1 MPVIHLRPLPGLPSR
16 TLSLLILLPLIL
28 LPLPPPATAAAPAIA
43 RQDPHAVQQAIL
55 SFLQMQ
61 SIGLPGDVEITPG
74 PIDARVALPACAAL
88 EPALPPGTR
97 PWGNT
102 TVRVQCAAPQSWTI
116 YVRATV
122 KVVADYLVSARPLRQ
137 GHVIAASDLT
147 SRKGDLTQLPPGIV
161 TDWNQA
167 IGRTLAGSLPF
178 GGPLREDMLR
188 AQAAVLQNQTV
199 KLVSSGRGFSVSAEG
214 RALNNATEGQPV
226 KVRSASGTVVNGIAR
241 AGAIV
246 EVTY

>member
-1 MPVIHLRPLPGLPSR
+1 MPAIHLRLLSGLLVCS
-16 TLSLLILLPLIL
+16 SGLLILLPLIL
-28 LPLPPPATAAAPAIA
+28 PSSVFAAASALVVA
-43 RQDPHAVQQAIL
+43 RQDPHAVQQAVL

-61 SIGLPGDVEITPG
+61 SVGLPGEVEITPG
-74 PIDARVALPACAAL
+74 PIDARVALPACTAL
-88 EPALPPGTR
+88 EPSLPPGTR

-102 TVRVQCAAPQSWTI
+102 TIMVQCTAPQSWTI

-122 KVVADYLVSARPLRQ
+122 KVMADYLVSAKPLRQ

-147 SRKGDLTQLPPGIV
+147 SRKGDLTHLPPGIV

-167 IGRTLAGSLPF
+167 IGRALGGNLPF
-178 GGPLREDMLR
+178 GSPLRQDMLR
-188 AQAAVLQNQTV
+188 APTAVIPNQTV
-199 KLVSSGRGFSVSAEG
+199 KLVSSGRGFSVSSEG
-214 RALNNATEGQPV
+214 KALTHATEGQPV
-226 KVRSASGTVVNGIAR
+226 KVRSASGTVVSGIAR